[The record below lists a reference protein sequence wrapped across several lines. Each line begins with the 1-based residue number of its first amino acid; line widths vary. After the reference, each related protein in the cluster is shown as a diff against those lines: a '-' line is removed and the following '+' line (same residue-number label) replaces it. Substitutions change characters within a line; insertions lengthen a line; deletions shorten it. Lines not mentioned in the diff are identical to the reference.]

1 MDKNTLAGM
10 VLLGILFVLFN
21 VINQPSAEKQ
31 EELRK
36 KAEQEQVDAAQSG
49 GQINETTAVQAP
61 ANNTGASQLG
71 LNTGGEASFEELSN
85 DQIKLTFSS
94 KGGRIFKAELD
105 NFKKAIKTN
114 EAQDITPENVIL
126 LDGDN
131 NRFSYDLNIDGT
143 AVSTGDL
150 DFQLASKTANSL
162 TYRMQVD
169 GDSYID
175 QIYTLKDG
183 DNMLGY
189 DLHLVGMDQHLRANS
204 NIALD
209 WKVDLIQQESD
220 IANERYRT
228 SIYYRY
234 LNDDVTY
241 LSETS
246 DDEEDLE
253 YKDLHWVGMKQQFFN
268 QTLISE
274 KGIKGVNVKTETP
287 KDEKDPTLKTA
298 TAALTL
304 GFDGSADARYPMK
317 WYIGENKYDKLKSKE
332 IGLENMVYLGWTLF
346 RWVNLGVI
354 IPLFGFL
361 GKFIGNYGVI
371 ILVLTLLIK
380 LVLFPLTFKQ
390 FKSMAA
396 MKVIQPEIA
405 AIKEKYPDD
414 AQKVQQETM
423 KLYSSAGVN
432 PLGGCLPMLLQFP
445 ILLAMYSFFPS
456 ALELRQ
462 EQFLWATDLSTY
474 DSIAKLPF
482 GLNIPY
488 YGSHISLFTLLT
500 AGASMFYSRMN
511 SGMQAQ
517 DNPQM
522 KIMMYVMP
530 FFLIF
535 IFNSFSAALTFYYF
549 LYNIFSMAQ
558 HWIIKAFF
566 INDEQ
571 IRAQISE
578 NKKKPKKQS
587 KFQKRLE
594 EMMKQQQ
601 SKMEQQ
607 QKGRS
612 GKK

>member
-1 MDKNTLAGM
+1 MDKNTLAGL
-10 VLLGILFVLFN
+10 VLLGIIFLVFN

-36 KAEQEQVDAAQSG
+36 KAEQEQVQATQSDSKVVE
-49 GQINETTAVQAP
+49 QQLNQQP
-61 ANNTGASQLG
+61 ALNTGAKQLG
-71 LNTGGEASFEELSN
+71 LESGGIASFEELAN
-85 DQIKLTFSS
+85 DQINLTFTS
-94 KGGRIFKAELD
+94 KGGRIFKAELN
-105 NFKKAIKTN
+105 NFKKAIKTG
-114 EAQDITPENVIL
+114 EAEDTQPDNVIL
-126 LDGDN
+126 LDGEN
-131 NRFSYDLNIDGT
+131 NRFSYDLNIDGMM
-143 AVSTGDL
+143 VSTGDL
-150 DFQLASKTANSL
+150 DFQLAEKTDNSL

-175 QIYTLKDG
+175 QIYSLKDG
-183 DNMLGY
+183 DNMVGY
-189 DLHLVGMDQHLRANS
+189 DLRLVGMDQHLRANS

-220 IANERYRT
+220 IENERYRT
-228 SIYYRY
+228 SVYYRY

-274 KGIKGVNVKTETP
+274 KGVKGVKVKTETP
-287 KDEKDPTLKTA
+287 KDESDPVLKTA
-298 TAALTL
+298 TAELTL
-304 GFDGSADARYPMK
+304 AFDGSSDARYPMQ
-317 WYIGENKYDKLKSKE
+317 WYIGENKYDKLKNKE

-361 GKFIGNYGVI
+361 GKFISNYGII

-380 LVLFPLTFKQ
+380 MVLFPLTFKQ

-405 AIKEKYPDD
+405 AIKEKYPKD

-474 DSIAKLPF
+474 DSICNLPF

-488 YGSHISLFTLLT
+488 YGSHVSLFTLLT

-522 KIMMYVMP
+522 KIMLYVMP

-558 HWIIKAFF
+558 HWIIKTFF
-566 INDEQ
+566 INEEQ
-571 IRAQISE
+571 IKSQISE
-578 NKKKPKKQS
+578 NKKKPKTQS

-594 EMMKQQQ
+594 DMMKQQQ
-601 SKMEQQ
+601 NKMEQK

-612 GKK
+612 DKG